1 MRGELIFVG
10 TELLLGE
17 ILNTNAVFLAQ
28 ELAALGVDV
37 HRQTTV
43 GDNLERL
50 VEALREA
57 LQRVDLVITT
67 GGLGPTEDDL
77 TREAVALMLNRELV
91 VDQDAMAALEEFFA
105 QRGLGMPEANRKQ
118 ALRPSGGVCL
128 ANPVGTAPGLFVPHE
143 GKIVISLPGPPHEV
157 RAVWKQAV
165 AHLRRHGCGKQV
177 IVSRSL
183 RLCGIGE
190 SALVERI
197 SDLLAEQTNPT
208 LAPLAALGEVRLR
221 LTAKADD
228 SAMAQRLL
236 EPLEQKLRARLG
248 TLIYGSDDE
257 TLEQVILDELRRRG
271 ATLASV
277 ESCTGGRLAGR
288 LTAVPGASDVFV
300 GGLVCYAN
308 RAKETLAGVP
318 ANLIR
323 AHGAVSP
330 QVAVALAEG
339 GRVRLGTTLA
349 VGITGVAGPGGGSPE
364 KPVGLVHI
372 AVAGPAGTKQWRR
385 WFPGQ
390 RNEVRQR
397 AVWEALMLLR
407 KYILATEE
415 GAREVSPDH
424 DRS

>member
-1 MRGELIFVG
+1 MSAG
-10 TELLLGE
+10 
-17 ILNTNAVFLAQ
+17 
-28 ELAALGVDV
+28 
-37 HRQTTV
+37 
-43 GDNLERL
+43 
-50 VEALREA
+50 
-57 LQRVDLVITT
+57 
-67 GGLGPTEDDL
+67 
-77 TREAVALMLNRELV
+77 
-91 VDQDAMAALEEFFA
+91 
-105 QRGLGMPEANRKQ
+105 
-118 ALRPSGGVCL
+118 
-128 ANPVGTAPGLFVPHE
+128 
-143 GKIVISLPGPPHEV
+143 
-157 RAVWKQAV
+157 VWKQAV

-330 QVAVALAEG
+330 QVAVAG
-339 GRVRLGTTLA
+339 GRR
-349 VGITGVAGPGGGSPE
+349 
-364 KPVGLVHI
+364 
-372 AVAGPAGTKQWRR
+372 AGPAGDDAGGGHHRSGRTGAVARKAGRISSHRGGWPSWYKTMATLVPRSA
-385 WFPGQ
+385 Q
-390 RNEVRQR
+390 R
-397 AVWEALMLLR
+397 
-407 KYILATEE
+407 
-415 GAREVSPDH
+415 S
-424 DRS
+424 